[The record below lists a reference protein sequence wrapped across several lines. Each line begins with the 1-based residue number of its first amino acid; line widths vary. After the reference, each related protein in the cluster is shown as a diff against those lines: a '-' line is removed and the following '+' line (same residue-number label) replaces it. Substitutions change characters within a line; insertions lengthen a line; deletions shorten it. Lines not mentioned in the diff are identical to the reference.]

1 MSNNGPVKIQIDSN
15 LAQAGAVSNVATK
28 QAETEA
34 LKQANV
40 DGKSIRPE
48 WVTAR
53 GLNLAESLRIG
64 SGVSITDGAITSS
77 MIGADQVNATHIS
90 ATNLTTS
97 DITFSGGSLSEFG
110 VSTLG
115 SISGGSLAIGDGG
128 VTIGTSGSAMY
139 IGGNMLIAYDTGDN
153 PTITIDGTT
162 GIVTCTKLVATL
174 DNTSSMNLTAAS
186 ITIGGTASIGGTT
199 ASTVVSNA
207 AQGPVGV
214 ADAATAQGAAEA
226 ANTNANGRIT
236 ATQTYIGYTGSV
248 ITSIDLNGVAIR
260 SGTSG
265 ARFLMDASGLAQ
277 YNSGNVVINQ
287 IDSTN
292 GIWCNNP
299 SSTADLLER
308 ISVAYNGSEY
318 GYFCAD
324 AGGCAFESTN
334 GQDMFIY
341 SVAALSILSNTVDL
355 TLNSKVKI
363 GVSGPTLQATSAPS
377 EGGASSE
384 PLGSIRMGTGGSL
397 WLTYTD
403 GSAKWTRVRTVQYD
417 P

>member
-1 MSNNGPVKIQIDSN
+1 MSNNGPVKIQVDSN

-53 GLNLAESLRIG
+53 GLDLAESLRIG
-64 SGVSITDGAITSS
+64 SGVSITDGTITSS

-97 DITFSGGSLSEFG
+97 EITFTGGSLSGFG
-110 VSTLG
+110 IGTLG
-115 SISGGSLAIGDGG
+115 TITGGSLAIGSGG
-128 VTIGTSGSAMY
+128 VTIGTAGSNLY
-139 IGGNMLIAYDTGDN
+139 LGGNMLIAYSGAT

-186 ITIGGTASIGGTT
+186 ITIGGTASLNGTA

-214 ADAATAQGAAEA
+214 TNAATAQSAAEA

-277 YNSGNVVINQ
+277 YNSGGVVINQ

-363 GVSGPTLQATSAPS
+363 GVLGPTLQATSAPS

-397 WLTYTD
+397 WITYTD
-403 GSAKWTRVRTVQYD
+403 GSAKWTRVRTVQYN